1 MSTPAQSRARY
12 QREAI
17 LAASPARLVT
27 LLYDRLVLDLSRAAA
42 AQESSDWF
50 AASKL
55 LLHAQAIVAEL
66 SASLDVRVWNGGE
79 RLQALYTYTSQALV
93 LANINRDIGRT
104 REALDL
110 IVPLRDAWLEASA
123 ESITPFPVAGPDS
136 RTLGIA

>member
-42 AQESSDWF
+42 AQESSDWL

-55 LLHAQAIVAEL
+55 LLHAQAIIAEL

-123 ESITPFPVAGPDS
+123 ESVTPLPIAGPDG